1 MMGKEEALKILKAH
15 LNELYK
21 ERGQS
26 MTAEAHNY
34 WTGAINATEE
44 ALRMMQ
50 KVNFN

>member
-1 MMGKEEALKILKAH
+1 MGKEEAIKILKAH

-21 ERGQS
+21 EWGQS
-26 MTAEAHNY
+26 MTLEDHSY

-44 ALRMMQ
+44 ALRIMQ